1 MPQKQTNPIR
11 TRLAVED
18 RLKFEQI
25 CRAEK
30 TSEADLARRALLE
43 FIDKYDQGVEESAR
57 DRLADTLEKLIEQ
70 QKKDTER
77 ECKMLA
83 RVMMDV
89 GIVNQVLY
97 KRAPKDDRDAL
108 WSESQQAA
116 AQRLRH
122 KRKGG
127 DPEATEISTGALSSE
142 A

>member
-25 CRAEK
+25 CRAENV
-30 TSEADLARRALLE
+30 SETDLARRALLE
-43 FIDKYDQGVEESAR
+43 FIDKYDQGVEAGAR
-57 DRLADTLEKLIEQ
+57 DRLAEVLLAMNDSH
-70 QKKDTER
+70 KKDTER
-77 ECKMLA
+77 LAKMLA

-89 GIVNQVLY
+89 GIVNQVFY
-97 KRAPKDDRDAL
+97 KRASKEDRDAL
-108 WSESQQAA
+108 WSEAQQAA

-127 DPEATEISTGALSSE
+127 DPEAAEISTDALSRE